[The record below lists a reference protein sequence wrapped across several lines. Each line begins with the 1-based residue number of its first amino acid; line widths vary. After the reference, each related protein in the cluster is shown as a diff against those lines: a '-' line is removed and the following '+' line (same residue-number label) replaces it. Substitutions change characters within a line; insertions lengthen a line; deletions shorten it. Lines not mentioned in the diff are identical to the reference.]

1 MGGLGLLRAERAWI
15 PRFASCPHPS
25 LPTSQSASLLPKKT
39 KKKGFPFA
47 DQFSPRDRGRAGA
60 GSGQGGRE
68 GLRRARGLGKCSCAR
83 SKCAPTPYPQPCAL
97 IAGAPQAYHH
107 TRHFREEGRKVL
119 LDEAEGG
126 YAHYGHIAFAHHEAK
141 GENGEKGRGG
151 AKL

>member
-1 MGGLGLLRAERAWI
+1 VLEAVKGEERAFVALVGWESV
-15 PRFASCPHPS
+15 AVHEVSV
-25 LPTSQSASLLPKKT
+25 L
-39 KKKGFPFA
+39 
-47 DQFSPRDRGRAGA
+47 
-60 GSGQGGRE
+60 
-68 GLRRARGLGKCSCAR
+68 CS
-83 SKCAPTPYPQPCAL
+83 PYPSIHPKHGPLA
-97 IAGAPQAYHH
+97 AAHSRQAYHH